1 MKKTILTILLA
12 IVSMLT
18 MQAQTPKGM
27 WVTYVVD
34 EEAQEVVGHVLN
46 FVGNQVR
53 QGLSVGS
60 EMEGVGIIGLTFFA
74 PAQEFTPDS
83 NVINFHFDPV
93 QVEMRLNSVDFIDE
107 LKNAIKENPAKE
119 AELKQIIINALTPN
133 KEQMAKEGMLSG
145 LYTIVSA
152 NDTKFVL
159 KDPDGE
165 SMTFIRPEQ

>member
-1 MKKTILTILLA
+1 MKKTILAIFLA

-27 WVTYVVD
+27 WATYVVD

-152 NDTKFVL
+152 NDTKLVL